1 MLSATMR
8 KTLAMTAFAG
18 ARAILL
24 GQTLQYD
31 VSSISGGYAYNI
43 NGSAADPIAGD
54 LTRIAEAGRLTAD
67 GAGDVN
73 GTDSVMVAGSLIRRT
88 FTGTYTING
97 DGTGVFVL
105 NPSWGPPIH
114 ADFVAGEGDR
124 ILRFVLTD
132 YGNTISG
139 LMEAQ
144 QTTRQPPPP
153 QGYSAAAL
161 NGAYDYR
168 IGGSGVD
175 FFGNVIPI
183 REIGRLTTDGAGN
196 ITGSSTVSLNGSAV
210 KRTLSGVYF
219 INADGSGAA
228 TLYPSW
234 GPPIDMDLF
243 VSANGL
249 KAEFVVTDYGDTLS
263 GAMTADALPSP
274 AIAAARPAQ

>member
-1 MLSATMR
+1 
-8 KTLAMTAFAG
+8 
-18 ARAILL
+18 
-24 GQTLQYD
+24 
-31 VSSISGGYAYNI
+31 
-43 NGSAADPIAGD
+43 
-54 LTRIAEAGRLTAD
+54 
-67 GAGDVN
+67 
-73 GTDSVMVAGSLIRRT
+73 MVAGSLIRRT
-88 FTGTYTING
+88 FIGTYTINP
-97 DGTGVFVL
+97 DDTGALIL

-114 ADFVAGEGDR
+114 ADFVTGESGR
-124 ILRFVLTD
+124 ILRLVLTD

-175 FFGNVIPI
+175 FFGNIIPI
-183 REIGRLTTDGAGN
+183 REVGRLTTDGAGN
-196 ITGSSTVSLNGSAV
+196 ITGSSTVSRDGSVV

-234 GPPIDMDLF
+234 GPPIDVDLF

-249 KAEFVVTDYGDTLS
+249 KAEFIVTDYGNTLS
-263 GAMTADALPSP
+263 GAMTTDALPSP

>member
-1 MLSATMR
+1 MLKAAPRTI
-8 KTLAMTAFAG
+8 LAMTAMAS
-18 ARAILL
+18 AHLL
-24 GQTLQYD
+24 GQATDYD
-31 VSSISGGYAYNI
+31 VSSINGGYAYNI
-43 NGSAADPIAGD
+43 GGSATDPISGD
-54 LTRIAEAGRLTAD
+54 LTRVAEAGRLTAN
-67 GAGDVN
+67 GAGNMN

-88 FTGTYTING
+88 FTGTYTINP
-97 DGTGVFVL
+97 DGTGAFVL

-114 ADFVAGEGDR
+114 ADFVAGESGR
-124 ILRFVLTD
+124 ILRLVLTD

-144 QTTRQPPPP
+144 QAPGQAPPPP
-153 QGYSAAAL
+153 GFSAVAL
-161 NGAYDYR
+161 NGSYDYR

-196 ITGSSTVSLNGSAV
+196 ITGSSTVSLNGQVV

-219 INADGSGAA
+219 INADGSGTA

-243 VSANGL
+243 VSASGL
-249 KAEFVVTDYGDTLS
+249 KAEFVVTDYGNTLS